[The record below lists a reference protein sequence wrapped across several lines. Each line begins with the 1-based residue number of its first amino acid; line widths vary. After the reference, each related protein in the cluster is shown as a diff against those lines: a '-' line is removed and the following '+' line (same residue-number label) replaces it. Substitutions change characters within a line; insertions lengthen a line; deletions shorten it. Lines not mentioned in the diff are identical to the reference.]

1 MDVNL
6 YLYLLGTLICNHFYP
21 PFFLYFSN
29 LSNILYM
36 VEYLIIFLPLNT
48 RYFCWNVGSTWSY
61 PIPWPNILKI
71 IAFITPKSIIISC
84 ILCSLCYGA
93 SNIMYVM
100 IIWDGSDLNETGI
113 IQVSCKLLRFPPPYH
128 IFILISFIMVH
139 QMFLDFT
146 FLVVCYFFT
155 YFSFIMVH

>member
-1 MDVNL
+1 
-6 YLYLLGTLICNHFYP
+6 
-21 PFFLYFSN
+21 
-29 LSNILYM
+29 M

-48 RYFCWNVGSTWSY
+48 RYFCWYVGSTWSY

-128 IFILISFIMVH
+128 VFILISFFMVH
-139 QMFLDFT
+139 QLKNKVSFLDVYRDIDT
-146 FLVVCYFFT
+146 NWSRDQIARRILRQ
-155 YFSFIMVH
+155 SFPGKCLSRL